1 MNIEEKDFSVKL
13 EDSSRN
19 IISKIVDENNSDSF
33 KDLVNLFNMNQ
44 QKKNILR
51 SNAYSNLL
59 DIIVDELN
67 DRISNNTF
75 LFSNKDLLDS
85 INTINNA
92 INKSSVD
99 VENISIQPI
108 QTNTQ
113 INVNVDNKIQ
123 LDRDSKERITNVVNT
138 ILKSLKNT
146 NNAELVIDTEVA
158 DDKET
163 NVAD

>member
-99 VENISIQPI
+99 IENISIQPI

>member
-75 LFSNKDLLDS
+75 LFSNKELLDS

-158 DDKET
+158 DDEET